1 MDSIIFDLDGTLWD
15 SRKEVCIAW
24 NEVLKDFDIEKK
36 EVTIEDMTST
46 MGMLLVDIGKK
57 FFPDLEDELI
67 NKIVNECCHREN
79 EYLTKNGA
87 KLFDNLELVLE
98 KLSKKYK
105 LFIVSNCNDGYIE
118 SFFASHKL
126 EKYFTDIEC
135 PGRTGLNKA
144 ENNKLIIKRN
154 NLKSPIYVGDTQG
167 DCNSAKAAGIPFVYA
182 RYGFGKD
189 VKPYDYVI
197 DKIEELLE
205 LF

>member
-24 NEVLKDFDIEKK
+24 NEVLKDFNIGRK
-36 EVTIEDMTST
+36 EITVDDMTSC
-46 MGMLLVDIGKK
+46 MGLLLVDIGKK
-57 FFPDLEDELI
+57 LFPDLEDDLVLKLI
-67 NKIVNECCHREN
+67 TSCCHKEN
-79 EYLTKNGA
+79 EYLSKNGA
-87 KLFDNLELVLE
+87 KLYDNLELVLE

-126 EKYFTDIEC
+126 EKYFTDTEC

-144 ENNKLIIKRN
+144 ENNKLIISRN

-167 DCNSAKAAGIPFVYA
+167 DCNSAKEAGIPFVYA
-182 RYGFGKD
+182 KYGFGKD
-189 VKPYDYVI
+189 VKGYDYTI
-197 DKIEELLE
+197 DNIESLLE

>member
-24 NEVLKDFDIEKK
+24 NEVLKDFNIERK

-57 FFPDLEDELI
+57 LFPDLDDEIMHKII
-67 NKIVNECCHREN
+67 NAFCHKAN
-79 EYLTKNGA
+79 EYLANNGA
-87 KLFDNLELVLE
+87 KLFANLELVLE

-118 SFFASHKL
+118 SFFAAHKL
-126 EKYFTDIEC
+126 EKYFTDTEC

-182 RYGFGKD
+182 KYGFGKD
-189 VKPYDYVI
+189 VKGYDYII
-197 DKIEELLE
+197 DNIEELLE